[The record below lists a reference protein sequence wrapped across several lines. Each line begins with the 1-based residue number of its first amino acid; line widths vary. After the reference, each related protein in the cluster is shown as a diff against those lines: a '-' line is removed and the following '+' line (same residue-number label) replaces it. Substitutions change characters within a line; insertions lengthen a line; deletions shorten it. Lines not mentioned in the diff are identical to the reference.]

1 MYRASNARA
10 RRALD
15 GLPARELDSAHAI
28 AQGLSNAEIAEKL
41 NLSIATVKSHTGRL
55 FTKLAIKK
63 RVQLALLIRDAQD

>member
-1 MYRASNARA
+1 M
-10 RRALD
+10 
-15 GLPARELDSAHAI
+15 
-28 AQGLSNAEIAEKL
+28 AQGLSNAEVAEKL